1 MTIKSSFFGGII
13 ALLLAFIAQIPILPQ
28 NNIIIT
34 FELFT
39 LNNARFYFW
48 GYLTQNEAFTPILA
62 HFPENLI
69 GIFFWISIFYI
80 GISSM
85 MGSTS
90 RADNYNSL
98 ILFKINIILLVG
110 IISIFGI
117 ILIFV
122 LFQNILS
129 IFMTAGLGFW
139 LLFLILISNI
149 LGLKSVKKKEQ

>member
-28 NNIIIT
+28 NNIILS

-62 HFPENLI
+62 QFPENFI
-69 GIFFWISIFYI
+69 GIFIWISIFYV

-90 RADNYNSL
+90 RADNYNSM

-129 IFMTAGLGFW
+129 IFITAGLGFW
-139 LLFLILISNI
+139 VLFLILISDI